1 MAFEHFYLRDQKGPL
16 LRDKAPKL
24 AKRMFVKY
32 GLRTLI
38 VESDLDT
45 EIETILKIAK
55 NAPPSPA
62 LLPNISTPKRC
73 NRREA
78 RKRG

>member
-1 MAFEHFYLRDQKGPL
+1 
-16 LRDKAPKL
+16 
-24 AKRMFVKY
+24 MFVKY